1 MFEGLEGQVPYD
13 MGSGAILGLRVK
25 VQVRN
30 ARAPEDLVVDL
41 IGKDLAQYATKS
53 RNRRTSQ
60 ERSDMLES
68 WSDSGSLLVLISHT
82 HFRNPLACSRWV
94 LGPLKGDS
102 RNKRSTRVLH
112 AQMSLEKP

>member
-1 MFEGLEGQVPYD
+1 

-53 RNRRTSQ
+53 RNRRTSG
-60 ERSDMLES
+60 ERNDMCES
-68 WSDSGSLLVLISHT
+68 WSDSGSLLVLIITPISETPSHVVVPCLDPSRELLET
-82 HFRNPLACSRWV
+82 NALRGSFMHRCLLRNPE
-94 LGPLKGDS
+94 P
-102 RNKRSTRVLH
+102 
-112 AQMSLEKP
+112 